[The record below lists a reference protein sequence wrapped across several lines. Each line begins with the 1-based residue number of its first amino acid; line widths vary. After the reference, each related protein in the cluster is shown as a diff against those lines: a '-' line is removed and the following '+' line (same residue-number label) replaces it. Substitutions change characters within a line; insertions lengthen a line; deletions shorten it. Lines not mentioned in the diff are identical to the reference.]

1 MKNPDEFE
9 LAEGAAD
16 AVRRL
21 NEAGLIVVVCTNQ
34 RGVALGRMTQD
45 DLDAVHEKMT
55 RELAKAGAKLDG
67 IYACTHDKEDNCDCR
82 KPRTGLF
89 EQAAREHN
97 IDVAASF
104 VVGDTHR
111 EMEAARTLGCP
122 GILVTTKDLGE
133 MDEWRRVHT
142 LAEAADVILDC
153 VKNEPTQP

>member
-9 LAEGAAD
+9 LTEGAAD

-21 NEAGLIVVVCTNQ
+21 NDAAFVVVVCTNQ

-55 RELAKAGAKLDG
+55 RELARAGAKLDG
-67 IYACTHDKEDNCDCR
+67 IYACMHDKDQNCDCR

-89 EQAAREHN
+89 EHAAREHK

-122 GILVTTKDLGE
+122 GILVTTKDVDDVG
-133 MDEWRRVHT
+133 EWRRVRT
-142 LAEAADVILDC
+142 LTEAVDVILDRL
-153 VKNEPTQP
+153 KENGRQ